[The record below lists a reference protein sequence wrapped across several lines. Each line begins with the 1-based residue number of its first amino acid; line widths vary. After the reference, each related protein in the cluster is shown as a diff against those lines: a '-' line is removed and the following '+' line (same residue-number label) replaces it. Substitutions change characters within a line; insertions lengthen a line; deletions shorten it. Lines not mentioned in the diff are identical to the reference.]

1 MFAQHV
7 VCTEDADERT
17 QRVERQPEFACVA
30 GVDVPHGPKGEH
42 EQANHAEAVPFF
54 AGDFAVHRG
63 ENQHDD
69 GDKDERF
76 EFLAIVLH
84 GGNSRWLG

>member
-1 MFAQHV
+1 MQPCKQGGVNQRAYQQGVDAVFAQHV
-7 VCTEDADERT
+7 VCAEDADERA

-54 AGDFAVHRG
+54 AGDFAV
-63 ENQHDD
+63 
-69 GDKDERF
+69 
-76 EFLAIVLH
+76 
-84 GGNSRWLG
+84 